1 MTTIDQDQGVVKG
14 SEPLKT
20 LKTYRTY
27 SGTNKILQGSPSGI
41 FGICCGVVE
50 EGIIAVGDD
59 VHIP

>member
-1 MTTIDQDQGVVKG
+1 MTTIDQDQGMVKG

-27 SGTNKILQGSPSGI
+27 GGTNKILQGSTSGI

-50 EGIIAVGDD
+50 EGNITVGDD
-59 VHIP
+59 VYIP